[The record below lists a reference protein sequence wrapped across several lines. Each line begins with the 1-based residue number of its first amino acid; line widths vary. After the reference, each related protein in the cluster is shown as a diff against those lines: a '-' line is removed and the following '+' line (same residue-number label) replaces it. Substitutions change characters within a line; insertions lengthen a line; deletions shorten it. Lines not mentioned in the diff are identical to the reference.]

1 MPAGLIARFGQ
12 AVGDA
17 RLEAFGRHVYRR
29 QGGHRYWE
37 GEEIPSLQR
46 MLFDLFA
53 LPDMEGPA
61 AEPPALPLDR
71 WMPGVEVMVA
81 RERGD
86 GRGWFLAAKGGHN
99 DESHNHN
106 DIGSFIVYADQCP
119 LWIDAGVGTYTAKT
133 FSPERYSIWTM
144 QSGYHNVPTVNGAEQ
159 APGRTFRSGE
169 VRHDAEDG
177 LSRLTVD
184 IAPAYPAASGICRWT
199 RTFTLQR
206 EKAGKRARRVA
217 PLPASL

>member
-1 MPAGLIARFGQ
+1 
-12 AVGDA
+12 
-17 RLEAFGRHVYRR
+17 
-29 QGGHRYWE
+29 
-37 GEEIPSLQR
+37 

-86 GRGWFLAAKGGHN
+86 GWFLAAKGGHN

-159 APGRTFRSGE
+159 APGRTFRS
-169 VRHDAEDG
+169 VKPVMK
-177 LSRLTVD
+177 RLAV
-184 IAPAYPAASGICRWT
+184 Y
-199 RTFTLQR
+199 
-206 EKAGKRARRVA
+206 RA
-217 PLPASL
+217 